1 MKRRENSR
9 LVPLINALDRF
20 SMIAEQYRT
29 IRSNIQF
36 ISVDQA
42 VKTLVVTSA
51 GPEEGK
57 STVSANLAIVFA
69 NSGKKILLVDADLR
83 KPSVADTFQFS
94 VHTKGLTNLLGEK
107 EKTLEAYVNKTGMD
121 HLWIMTSGPKPSNPS
136 EMLDSMR
143 MKEIIEGL
151 KMQFDLVIF
160 DMPPVA
166 TVTDAQILASKTDG
180 TLLVVRER
188 KTSKHELVKAKKL
201 LTMAQ
206 ANILGVIY
214 NGAKENNDFSYY
226 Y

>member
-83 KPSVADTFQFS
+83 KPSVADIFQFS

-143 MKEIIEGL
+143 MKEIIEGV

-188 KTSKHELVKAKKL
+188 KTLKHELVKAKKL

-206 ANILGVIY
+206 ANILGVVY